1 MEKSGGF
8 DMSKM
13 SMADK
18 IVLGGG
24 ILLLLDSFLS
34 WQKVCV
40 SDIVGGLAGLP
51 NFCGKAN
58 AWGGNGGFF
67 GLLMGIVLIV
77 LIVWEV
83 MQITGSAGN
92 MKLPVSA
99 SKGTAY
105 LGFGAAAFGLIKF
118 ILAVTNH
125 GALFAYVGVILI
137 LGVAYGSWMKFQ
149 EPEGAA
155 PPAAASGGGDGG
167 FSA

>member
-8 DMSKM
+8 DMSKLTT
-13 SMADK
+13 ADK
-18 IVLGGG
+18 LVLGGG

-40 SDIVGGLAGLP
+40 SDLVGGLGGLA

-58 AWGGNGGFF
+58 AWGGSGSFF
-67 GLLMGIVLIV
+67 GLLMGLFLIV
-77 LIVWEV
+77 LIVGEV
-83 MQITGSAGN
+83 IQIGGMAGN
-92 MKLPVSA
+92 MKMPISP

-105 LGFGAAAFGLIKF
+105 LGFGAAGFGLIKF

-125 GALFAYVGVILI
+125 GALFAYVGLILI
-137 LGVAYGSWMKFQ
+137 LAVGYGAWMKFQ
-149 EPEGAA
+149 EPESAM
-155 PPAAASGGGDGG
+155 PPAAPSGGSDGG

>member
-40 SDIVGGLAGLP
+40 SDILGGLGGGAD
-51 NFCGKAN
+51 FCGKAN

-67 GLLMGIVLIV
+67 GLLMGILVIV

-83 MQITGSAGN
+83 MQITGSTGN
-92 MKLPVSA
+92 IKLPVSA

-125 GALFAYVGVILI
+125 GALFAYVGLILI

-149 EPEGAA
+149 EPESSA
-155 PPAAASGGGDGG
+155 PPAAASGGSDGG

>member
-40 SDIVGGLAGLP
+40 SFGGLAGLG
-51 NFCGKAN
+51 NVCGKAN

-83 MQITGSAGN
+83 MQIAGSAGSI
-92 MKLPVSA
+92 KLPVSA

-149 EPEGAA
+149 EPESSA
-155 PPAAASGGGDGG
+155 PPAAASGGTDGG

>member
-24 ILLLLDSFLS
+24 ALLLLDSFLS

-40 SDIVGGLAGLP
+40 SDIIGGLGGAD
-51 NFCGKAN
+51 FCGKAN

-67 GLLMGIVLIV
+67 GLLMGIALIV

-83 MQITGSAGN
+83 MQLTDSAGN

-99 SKGTAY
+99 SKATAY
-105 LGFGAAAFGLIKF
+105 LGFGAAAFGLLKF
-118 ILAVTNH
+118 ILAATNH
-125 GALFAYVGVILI
+125 GALFAYVGLILI

-155 PPAAASGGGDGG
+155 PPAAASGGSDSG

>member
-8 DMSKM
+8 DMSKLTT
-13 SMADK
+13 ADK
-18 IVLGGG
+18 LVLGGG

-40 SDIVGGLAGLP
+40 SDLVGSLGGLA

-58 AWGGNGGFF
+58 AWGGNGSFF
-67 GLLMGIVLIV
+67 GLLMGLLLII

-83 MQITGSAGN
+83 MQIGGMAGN
-92 MKLPVSA
+92 VKMPVSA

-105 LGFGAAAFGLIKF
+105 LGFGAVVFGLLKF

-125 GALFAYVGVILI
+125 GALFAYVGLILI
-137 LGVAYGSWMKFQ
+137 LAVGYGAWMKFQ
-149 EPEGAA
+149 EPESAM
-155 PPAAASGGGDGG
+155 PPAAASGGSDGG